1 MADMQV
7 LIPGKIAGYVRKKV
21 AGGGY
26 SSSEAVVCEALL
38 RMAAGEAEGQRA
50 GEEGDALAAGLSGR
64 EVAGIREALAKA
76 RRLGT
81 RGSKVY
87 EPGRG
92 LGELEKDVAE
102 SGRRLVARERAAAA
116 K

>member
-1 MADMQV
+1 MADLQV
-7 LIPGKIAGYVRKKV
+7 VIPGKIAGYVREKV
-21 AGGGY
+21 AGGAY
-26 SSSEAVVCEALL
+26 SNSEAVVCEALR

-50 GEEGDALAAGLSGR
+50 AEEGDALAARLTERDVS
-64 EVAGIREALAKA
+64 GIREALAKA
-76 RRLGT
+76 RRMGT

-92 LGELEKDVAE
+92 LDELERDVAE